1 MSGKE
6 VMEPW
11 PISAPALRI
20 VILPSGAMR
29 TQGVMEALASAASA
43 GDTRTRRTPTSPSA
57 RQNVIPLRPAS
68 TLRRDRLLSI
78 MVMASALLRH
88 TLDGR
93 NDAVVGSAAADIA
106 IHMRDDIR
114 TAGLGIFCKQLRSFH
129 DLTGLAVAAL
139 GHFFGYPGFLQR
151 VRRVRRETFDRDD
164 LLTRNRTKF
173 GLARALRRAVDV
185 HG

>member
-1 MSGKE
+1 
-6 VMEPW
+6 
-11 PISAPALRI
+11 
-20 VILPSGAMR
+20 
-29 TQGVMEALASAASA
+29 
-43 GDTRTRRTPTSPSA
+43 
-57 RQNVIPLRPAS
+57 
-68 TLRRDRLLSI
+68 

-151 VRRVRRETFDRDD
+151 MRRVRRETFDRND
-164 LLTRNRTKF
+164 LLTRNRTKL

-185 HG
+185 HSAGAAETSPAAVFRAGQPDMIANDPQQRSVRVGID